1 MIELMFVEWIGILTF
16 IYTALLMFLQIGS
29 APEMLIILLLSV
41 FWGLLVIKL
50 YHKHSATIILSILL
64 LAPALYFNTLASLVF
79 FSVCTITYVV
89 YTLNHEILE
98 DLEMRFVV
106 KSSFYY
112 LAISAVI
119 FWFLSS
125 TFGITS
131 QAAMKNMWPFFILFI
146 MAAVMYL
153 RSLRHLEANLEHSK
167 IRKSN
172 IRYSI
177 LMLGVYGFILFQ
189 DFRDQ
194 IQGLLDLVRDFI
206 GLLLTPVNYLFRNYH
221 LDFSSVDMSH
231 LNGGNSGNLNHGTE
245 EGGGEFVEAI
255 IEEKPLVEETFI
267 EEVVFV
273 ISLILILLIMFF
285 VIKKLVKEKKVKEE
299 EYKPEVEETR
309 TFIKAEKK
317 SSFSNRLKDL
327 GRKSPKDQVRY
338 YYKKHVNKIKNHIDI
353 EDYETTYDILQKAEE
368 LDFEDSEDIR
378 GLYIEVRYGDYNPQ
392 NEEIHTMK
400 KQTGKINL

>member
-29 APEMLIILLLSV
+29 APEMLITLLLSV

-50 YHKHSATIILSILL
+50 YQKNSIMIILSIVLV
-64 LAPALYFNTLASLVF
+64 APTFYFNTLASLVF
-79 FSVCTITYVV
+79 FSVCTVIFVV

-131 QAAMKNMWPFFILFI
+131 QEAMKNMWPFFILFI

-153 RSLRHLEANLEHSK
+153 RSLRHLEANLEQSK

-189 DFRDQ
+189 DFKEQ
-194 IQGLLDLVRDFI
+194 VQGLLDLVRDFI

-221 LDFSSVDMSH
+221 LDFSGVDMSH
-231 LNGGNSGNLNHGTE
+231 LNGGNSENLNHGAE
-245 EGGGEFVEAI
+245 EGGGEFVEAV
-255 IEEKPLVEETFI
+255 IEETPLVEETFI

-273 ISLILILLIMFF
+273 ISLILIILIMFF

-299 EYKPEVEETR
+299 EFKPEVEETR
-309 TFIKAEKK
+309 TFIKKEKK
-317 SSFSNRLKDL
+317 GSLANIFKDF

-338 YYKKHVNKIKNHIDI
+338 YYKKHLNKVRDLTDI
-353 EDYETTYDILQKAEE
+353 FDYETTLDIQEKAED
-368 LDFEDSEDIR
+368 LDFEDSKEIR
-378 GLYIEVRYGDYNPQ
+378 DLYTEVRYGERAPEDYEVQ
-392 NEEIHTMK
+392 TMK
-400 KQTGKINL
+400 KQTGKVNL